1 MNVIK
6 IPRVLLP
13 ADGTDMHR
21 WAVNACDQYTSDE
34 KYWADVEGITRGVP
48 SAFNLIFP
56 EIYLKS
62 QPEQRIER
70 INKMMREYLSGG
82 VFKEREGLILV
93 ERTTPSGTRTGIV
106 LAIDLEEYSFE
117 KGAKT
122 PVRSTEATIL
132 ERIPPRVE
140 IRKNAALEMPHAMLL
155 FDDEKNVVLGGLKR
169 GDTLYDFDL
178 MMNGGRVKGC
188 AVENPEEV
196 INALYSLA
204 DGARAVERYGMDEKL
219 LFAVGDGNHSLATAK
234 TCWENIKKGLSEAE
248 KQDHPARFALV
259 EAVNIY
265 DPALEFKPI
274 HRYVKTPRVE
284 EFTAGLKTSG
294 GSAAYIVSKGV
305 RREAPFDCDIPQGIR
320 ALDEY
325 IARFTARYGG
335 EVDYIHGGDELTELT
350 RKEGVGIILPAICK
364 DDFFRLILEGGNLPR
379 KTFSMG
385 EGDEKRYYIEARKIV

>member
-122 PVRSTEATIL
+122 LVRSTEATIL

-178 MMNGGRVKGC
+178 
-188 AVENPEEV
+188 
-196 INALYSLA
+196 I
-204 DGARAVERYGMDEKL
+204 D
-219 LFAVGDGNHSLATAK
+219 
-234 TCWENIKKGLSEAE
+234 
-248 KQDHPARFALV
+248 
-259 EAVNIY
+259 
-265 DPALEFKPI
+265 
-274 HRYVKTPRVE
+274 
-284 EFTAGLKTSG
+284 
-294 GSAAYIVSKGV
+294 
-305 RREAPFDCDIPQGIR
+305 
-320 ALDEY
+320 
-325 IARFTARYGG
+325 
-335 EVDYIHGGDELTELT
+335 
-350 RKEGVGIILPAICK
+350 RKSV
-364 DDFFRLILEGGNLPR
+364 
-379 KTFSMG
+379 
-385 EGDEKRYYIEARKIV
+385 V